1 VSVSL
6 YLCEASG
13 ARVFLTNSGLT
24 QQGDDFQA
32 DLTTWDVIPMGE
44 VGDASFRTIDVS
56 LKVDN
61 GYSIG
66 VTPIVDGVSLSEQT
80 FSGSGTGEVQCQAF
94 IATRGARIA
103 ARVRTLSRAGAV
115 EVHNVAC
122 SFVPIRRVP

>member
-1 VSVSL
+1 M
-6 YLCEASG
+6 
-13 ARVFLTNSGLT
+13 FLTNTGLS
-24 QQGDDFQA
+24 QVGDDYSA

-44 VGDASFRTIDVS
+44 VGDSSFRTVDVS

-61 GYSIG
+61 GYAVGI
-66 VTPIVDGVSLSEQT
+66 TPIVDGVSLAEQT
-80 FSGSGTGEVQCQAF
+80 FSGSGTGEVTCQAF

-115 EVHNVAC
+115 EVHNVTC